1 MIHSAVKLNKYLHIN
16 CGPLLHTI
24 WLYVYRN
31 VKRHPW
37 IKSARPPCKH
47 TLIQTGFS
55 QVTVN
60 IPIIYLWETCKCR
73 RIWWQTVFIIVQQLA
88 SIWVNNMLNK
98 KDMLYCFMH
107 EYIGSSSVS
116 VQMCA
121 VFALSL
127 FFSVLWC
134 FGALFIC
141 RCFWCDADHI
151 PHPGEFIRSDNG
163 MREKKNA
170 ISSFCYVKKKCW
182 KEIHVEILLCAT
194 PQISFNSFNFTW
206 TENER
211 KRAPFFCCC
220 LTVVRTLWM

>member
-1 MIHSAVKLNKYLHIN
+1 M
-16 CGPLLHTI
+16 
-24 WLYVYRN
+24 
-31 VKRHPW
+31 
-37 IKSARPPCKH
+37 KSARPPCKH

-116 VQMCA
+116 VRMCA

-141 RCFWCDADHI
+141 CCFWCDADHI

-163 MREKKNA
+163 MREKK
-170 ISSFCYVKKKCW
+170 KCDF
-182 KEIHVEILLCAT
+182 ILLLCQKKT
-194 PQISFNSFNFTW
+194 LEGNSCWNSFMRYATNKLQLIQFYL
-206 TENER
+206 NRER
-211 KRAPFFCCC
+211 KETCSIFLLFDGGPYIMD
-220 LTVVRTLWM
+220 VVWIKLSP